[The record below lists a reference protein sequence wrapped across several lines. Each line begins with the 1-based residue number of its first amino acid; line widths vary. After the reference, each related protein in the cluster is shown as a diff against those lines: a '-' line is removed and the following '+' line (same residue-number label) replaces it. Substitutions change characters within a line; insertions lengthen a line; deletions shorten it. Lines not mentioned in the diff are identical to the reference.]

1 MRTQPRPQTPKRLQS
16 NHPLLWTDRCSD
28 TLKWRCGP
36 VAATSCWVQVG
47 YCRSGE
53 GMRIQR
59 RTLLA
64 AGVTGMAWTATRAV
78 AAVSNTETRFVF
90 HVSSGAGRHLNFL
103 VNQTFAPIYPK
114 LAKRGVAVM
123 IVTAAAIRF

>member
-1 MRTQPRPQTPKRLQS
+1 
-16 NHPLLWTDRCSD
+16 
-28 TLKWRCGP
+28 KWGCGP

-90 HVSSGAGRHLNFL
+90 HVSSGAGRLLNWL
-103 VNQTFAPIYPK
+103 VNRSYAPITAE
-114 LAKRGVAVM
+114 LEKRGFPSMPVPPSF
-123 IVTAAAIRF
+123 TGSHPPTHTPPST